1 MTVVGRSDESGR
13 GAVPRLAAMRKTT
26 LLIDARKLEQA
37 RRVLGT
43 TGIRD
48 TVDRAL
54 DEVLAL
60 HARRRALEQFK
71 AMAWDL
77 GDAKVMRGA
86 WK

>member
-1 MTVVGRSDESGR
+1 MH
-13 GAVPRLAAMRKTT
+13 KTT
-26 LLIDARKLEQA
+26 LVIDDEKLARA

-48 TVDRAL
+48 TIDRAL

-60 HARRRALEQFK
+60 HARRRALDQFK
-71 AMAWDL
+71 AMTWDL
-77 GDAKVMRGA
+77 GNEKVMRGA